1 MIAAGRKRTHSPSQ
15 FRFMWA
21 VVINPVSGAGKGAI
35 LGAET
40 AGFFAS
46 RGLPYQIITATS
58 AEKLRSNLE
67 DFLDSNLGAITGV
80 IAVGGDGLAHLV
92 LQMVVPRR
100 IAFSVIPA
108 GTGNDFVRALGWNL
122 TDIQV
127 QLNAVVSKPAS
138 AIDLGLVDS
147 EWFGAVLSTGFDS
160 VVNEKANTMKWP
172 KGPMKY
178 NFAIAM
184 ELPKFKPLK
193 YTIELD
199 NQVIETEAMLIAVG
213 NGGSYGGGM
222 KVCPDA
228 VMNDGLFDV
237 MVLRPVSKVEFVRVF
252 PKVFSGK
259 HVQHK
264 QVEIYRTKRVSL
276 HAPAIAYA
284 DGERIG
290 GLPVRAEC
298 MAGAGLSWTP

>member
-1 MIAAGRKRTHSPSQ
+1 
-15 FRFMWA
+15 MWV
-21 VVINPVSGAGKGAI
+21 VVINPVSGSGKGAI
-35 LGAET
+35 LGTEA
-40 AGFFAS
+40 AGFFS
-46 RGLPYQIITATS
+46 ERRLSYQIITATS
-58 AEKLRSNLE
+58 ADKLRSNLAE
-67 DFLDSNLGAITGV
+67 FLDSNVGLIEGV
-80 IAVGGDGLAHLV
+80 VAVGGDGLVHLV
-92 LQMVVPRR
+92 LQLVVPRN
-100 IAFSVIPA
+100 IAFSAIPA
-108 GTGNDFVRALGWNL
+108 GTGNDFVRALGWGL
-122 TDIQV
+122 DEIKI
-127 QLNAVVSKPAS
+127 QLNTVVSTPPA

-160 VVNEKANTMKWP
+160 VVNEKANKMKWP

-178 NFAIAM
+178 NLAIAM
-184 ELPKFKPLK
+184 ELPKFKPLN

-228 VMNDGLFDV
+228 VMSDGLFDV

-252 PKVFSGK
+252 PTVFSGK
-259 HVQHK
+259 HINHK
-264 QVEIYRTKRVSL
+264 QVDIYRTKRVTL
-276 HAPAIAYA
+276 HAPAVAYA

-298 MAGAGLSWTP
+298 IAGAGLSWTP